1 MMNLEYKT
9 GRDFLLSDIRFDS
22 SLTGCEDVTSTKQA
36 LELMKIRNPC
46 KARGIRP
53 LGRNGIQGAP

>member
-22 SLTGCEDVTSTKQA
+22 SLTGCEDVTSTKTG
-36 LELMKIRNPC
+36 
-46 KARGIRP
+46 ARTDENQKPVNRFYK
-53 LGRNGIQGAP
+53 